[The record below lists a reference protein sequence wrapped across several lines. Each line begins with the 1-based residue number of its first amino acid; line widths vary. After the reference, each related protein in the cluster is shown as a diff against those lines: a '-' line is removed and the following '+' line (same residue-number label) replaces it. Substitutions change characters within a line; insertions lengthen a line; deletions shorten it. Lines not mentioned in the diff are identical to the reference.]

1 MDIGSSPEEQR
12 KNNPSEQQ
20 VIHPTPRLISLK
32 FSVKWKN
39 SVRKSIDQWE
49 TALGLAEAC
58 CDKFS
63 ETVTSVDDI
72 EEKGN
77 EALSLLLR
85 R

>member
-1 MDIGSSPEEQR
+1 
-12 KNNPSEQQ
+12 
-20 VIHPTPRLISLK
+20 LK
-32 FSVKWKN
+32 LSVKGKN
-39 SVRKSIDQWE
+39 SGRKSTDQWE

-58 CDKFS
+58 CAKFS

-77 EALSLLLR
+77 EALSILLR